1 MTVYGRDASVV
12 PVDLHKQ
19 QMLFPE
25 HRFWE
30 HVGESEQSHQM
41 SSIQNSVTDFSPK
54 LLPVLALNEVFIGE
68 SLSAR

>member
-1 MTVYGRDASVV
+1 MFGRDASVV

-19 QMLFPE
+19 QMLYPE

-41 SSIQNSVTDFSPK
+41 RYNVTDLQQPK
-54 LLPVLALNEVFIGE
+54 VLPILALNEVFIGE